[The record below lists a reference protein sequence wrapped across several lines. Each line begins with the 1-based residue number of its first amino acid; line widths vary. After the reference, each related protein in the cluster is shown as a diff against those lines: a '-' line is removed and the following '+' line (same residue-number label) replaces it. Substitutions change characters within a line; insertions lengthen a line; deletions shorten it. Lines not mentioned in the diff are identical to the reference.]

1 MLKSLDKAE
10 LARYVINGLLATA
23 VHYSVLTFNLQI
35 LGMASAG
42 VANFIAAAFGI
53 TASFL
58 GSRYFVFRKFEDSLG
73 SQMLGFG
80 ALYTFIAVLHGFVLW
95 FWSDMMGLDYRLG
108 FLIATVLQVLLS
120 YLGNKVLVFK
130 T

>member
-1 MLKSLDKAE
+1 MKSLDKAE